1 MKRAR
6 KYAKRRVSTWFDRD
20 FRSLTLEQQGLY
32 DALCAYPDLSRCGV
46 IPYIPNRLTICS
58 DSLTTRK
65 LTKLVDELEEA
76 HYVVVDIDMAELL
89 IRSHIRHDEGLR
101 TPNIARS
108 IARSFGSIVSK
119 KVRNA
124 VGYELARLYVESPD
138 LPGWEGFEDQDPDL
152 FEWISEW
159 PREGEA

>member
-20 FRSLTLEQQGLY
+20 FRTLTLEQQGLY
-32 DALCAYPDLSRCGV
+32 DALCAYPELSRCGV
-46 IPYIPNRLTICS
+46 IPFIPNRLTVCS
-58 DSLTTRK
+58 DSLTARK
-65 LTKLVDELEEA
+65 LTKLVMELEESL
-76 HYVVVDIDMAELL
+76 YVVVDIDMAELL
-89 IRSHIRHDEGLR
+89 VRSHIRHDEGLR

-124 VGYELARLYVESPD
+124 TGYELARLYAESPD
-138 LPGWEGFEDQDPDL
+138 LPGWDAFKAQDPEL

-159 PREGEA
+159 SKEGVA